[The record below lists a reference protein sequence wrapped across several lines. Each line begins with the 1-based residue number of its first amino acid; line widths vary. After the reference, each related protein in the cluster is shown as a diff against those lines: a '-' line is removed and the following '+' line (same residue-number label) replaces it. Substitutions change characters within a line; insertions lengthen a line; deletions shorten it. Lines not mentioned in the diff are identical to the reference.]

1 MKKLIVI
8 IGLVSLL
15 VGCSAVETQVK
26 PVPSDQATVNKPAAE
41 QNPAKV
47 YKLGET
53 VNVGGL
59 EIQITSAKYTK
70 PAPYVPAKN
79 GKVLTLEVA
88 TSNTTNQQ
96 IFVDSTAFNLY
107 DKDGNKLEPYFGYE
121 ELAISGNVNG
131 GKKQNGK
138 LYFDV
143 KEGEKFE
150 LVYVPV
156 ASLDQKEVKFEIIP
170 TK

>member
-8 IGLVSLL
+8 TGFVFLL
-15 VGCSAVETQVK
+15 VGCSAETQVK

-41 QNPAKV
+41 QKPAKV
-47 YKLGET
+47 YKVGET

-70 PAPYVPAKN
+70 PNQYTPAKN
-79 GKVLTLEVA
+79 GKVLTLELA

-96 IFVDSTAFNLY
+96 ILVDSTSFNLY
-107 DKDGNKLEPYFGYE
+107 DKDGNKLEPYFGYD
-121 ELAISGNVNG
+121 ELAISGNVNA

-150 LVYVPV
+150 LVYVPLI
-156 ASLDQKEVKFEIIP
+156 SFDQKEVKFEIIP